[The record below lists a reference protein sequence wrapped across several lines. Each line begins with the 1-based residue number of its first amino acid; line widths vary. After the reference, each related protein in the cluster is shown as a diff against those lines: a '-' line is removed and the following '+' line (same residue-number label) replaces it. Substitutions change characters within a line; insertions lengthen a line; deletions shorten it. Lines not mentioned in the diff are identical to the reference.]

1 MRDRIRNEDI
11 RIGLRVA
18 NIEEKMKENR
28 LRWSGHVQRQGKKD
42 RKLQLERLKNRAKN
56 TKDDLEVKSGKVYK

>member
-56 TKDDLEVKSGKVYK
+56 TKDDLEGKSGKVYK